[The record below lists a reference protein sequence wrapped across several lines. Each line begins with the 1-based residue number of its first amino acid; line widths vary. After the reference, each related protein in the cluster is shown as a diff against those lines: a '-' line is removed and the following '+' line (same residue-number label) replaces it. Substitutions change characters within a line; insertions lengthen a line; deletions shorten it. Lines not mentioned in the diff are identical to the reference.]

1 MSESNANEVQLARI
15 DERLENLT
23 REHSQFR
30 SQIQDELQ
38 QLRQQTHEWL
48 QIMVNK
54 LPTWAVA
61 LGGFMTTALGAM
73 AMWIMTH
80 K

>member
-1 MSESNANEVQLARI
+1 MSESNTSEVQLARI

-30 SQIQDELQ
+30 SQIQGEMQ
-38 QLRQQTHEWL
+38 QLRTQTHEWL
-48 QIMVNK
+48 EVLVNK
-54 LPTWAVA
+54 LPAWATV
-61 LGGFMTTALGAM
+61 LGGFMATAIGAM
-73 AMWIMTH
+73 AMWILTH

>member
-1 MSESNANEVQLARI
+1 MGEGNSNEVQLARI
-15 DERLENLT
+15 DERLESLT

-30 SQIQDELQ
+30 AQIQGELQ
-38 QLRQQTHEWL
+38 QLRKQTHEWL
-48 QIMVNK
+48 QTMVNK

-61 LGGFMTTALGAM
+61 LGGFMATALGAM
-73 AMWIMTH
+73 AMWILTH

>member
-1 MSESNANEVQLARI
+1 MSESNTSEVQLARI

-30 SQIQDELQ
+30 SQIQGEMQ
-38 QLRQQTHEWL
+38 QLRTQTHEWL
-48 QIMVNK
+48 EVLVNK
-54 LPTWAVA
+54 LPGWATV
-61 LGGFMTTALGAM
+61 LGGLMATALGAM
-73 AMWIMTH
+73 AMWILTH